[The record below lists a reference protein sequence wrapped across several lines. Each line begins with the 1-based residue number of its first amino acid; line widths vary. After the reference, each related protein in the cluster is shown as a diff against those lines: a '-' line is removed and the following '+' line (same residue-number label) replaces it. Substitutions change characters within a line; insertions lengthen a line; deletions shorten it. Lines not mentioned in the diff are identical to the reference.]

1 MGKLIDADALME
13 ALSINPEMCPGCPEP
28 EWLQELSDLFDT
40 TEESVVRCK
49 DCEWYSEV
57 RVKRNGKMIEE
68 AYVCC
73 RGEWSATGTDPNGY
87 CSYGRRKG

>member
-1 MGKLIDADALME
+1 MGKLIDADALID

-49 DCEWYSEV
+49 DCDFYYET
-57 RVKRNGKMIEE
+57 RVKKDGKVLEE
-68 AYVCC
+68 TRTC
-73 RGEWSATGTDPNGY
+73 GIWFGTGVDPNGY
-87 CSYGRRKG
+87 CSYGRRRE

>member
-1 MGKLIDADALME
+1 MGKLIDADALIE

-49 DCEWYSEV
+49 DCDFYYET
-57 RVKRNGKMIEE
+57 RVKKDGKVVKETRTCGIWF
-68 AYVCC
+68 
-73 RGEWSATGTDPNGY
+73 GTGVDPNGY

>member
-1 MGKLIDADALME
+1 MGKLIDADALIE

-49 DCEWYSEV
+49 DCYYLDTTWVSRKGEV
-57 RVKRNGKMIEE
+57 EE
-68 AYVCC
+68 VGIC
-73 RGEWSATGTDPNGY
+73 RWWGSTANDPNGY
-87 CSYGRRKG
+87 CSYGRRRDGN